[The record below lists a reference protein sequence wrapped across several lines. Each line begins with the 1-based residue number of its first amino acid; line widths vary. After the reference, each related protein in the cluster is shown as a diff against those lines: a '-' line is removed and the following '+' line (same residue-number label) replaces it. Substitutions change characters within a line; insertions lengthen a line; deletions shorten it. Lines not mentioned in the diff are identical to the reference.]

1 MLFSNVK
8 TKLTGKKKGCRQRRV
23 MCCILS
29 AVAGLLVVGGGNNM
43 LRAQESGGNVGY
55 KQAMKWM
62 TQRNVTLAQNVADDW
77 EKPVRSLANEPAKPD
92 NAGSAPNDRR
102 TVSVDFNDVELT
114 VFIKFIS
121 EITGKN
127 FVVDQNVRDKVTV
140 ISPSKI
146 SVNEAYRVF
155 ESVLEVHGYT
165 TVEAGEIIKIVK
177 SSDAR
182 AKSIETRLSDA
193 AQDPEDKVVTQ
204 IIPLA
209 YADADQI
216 KRLFTP
222 LVSKDSVILSYDATN
237 MLILTDVYS
246 NIQRLMRILKVID
259 VTGIG
264 RQISV
269 IPLDYADASKMVP
282 ILEAVFRDVQQGK
295 EPVSERIKLVADD
308 RANAVVMLASEA
320 ETRRVEKLIRLLDRK
335 VPHGKERIHVYYLKN
350 ADAEELAKVL
360 QALPGKQTEA
370 EGKPKA
376 PVISKDVN
384 ITADAATNSLIIMA
398 ERDDYVILE
407 EIITKLDIPRSMVYI
422 ECLIAEVNVN
432 KNFEL
437 GVEWS
442 LLGEA
447 SYEGREGGYG
457 GGFGGAS
464 DSGYPNIGRVISPS
478 GVGSLP
484 AGFSVAAFGEAI
496 EIGGV
501 LYPNV
506 AAIVQAFKK
515 DKNVNLL
522 STPQIMTTDNEEA
535 TITVGKNIAY
545 LTKVGTT
552 ASTETY
558 SNYEYK
564 DVGITLKI
572 KPQVSENRLIRLD
585 ITQEVTRLDQLTTVS
600 ADRPATLK
608 RTIETNV
615 IVHDRHTIAIGG
627 LIDDSMTQV
636 QYKVPCLG
644 DIPGLGWLFKTLSDS
659 SDKTNLFVFLTPY
672 VIKTAEEA
680 DNIYNDKRADLEYL
694 QKGSFK
700 LYPTAEKEAKQSETG
715 GNKEA
720 PPKAGK
726 EPKETGDDVSPAEAV
741 EENENAKTGDVNPS
755 APTAEKSNEASNDA
769 FDDVA
774 GDVAGESAEAYTED
788 DMKEQLTM
796 PME

>member
-1 MLFSNVK
+1 MRCLKRRAGGAQTK
-8 TKLTGKKKGCRQRRV
+8 TAHNRV
-23 MCCILS
+23 RVILW
-29 AVAGLLVVGGGNNM
+29 GLLACVGMVVFGGGHH
-43 LRAQESGGNVGY
+43 LLQAAESGPSPGF
-55 KQAMKWM
+55 KRAMKQI
-62 TQRNVTLAQNVADDW
+62 TRTGAALARNVSPDGDQSD
-77 EKPVRSLANEPAKPD
+77 ERQGGGPPPA
-92 NAGSAPNDRR
+92 GTRNDPKDER

-127 FVVDQNVRDKVTV
+127 FVVDEHVRDKVTV

-146 SVNEAYRVF
+146 SVDEAYRVF

-182 AKSIETRLSDA
+182 AKSIETRLVDETKDA
-193 AQDPEDKVVTQ
+193 EDKVVTQ
-204 IIPLA
+204 IIPLK
-209 YADADQI
+209 YADADEI

-222 LVSKDSVILSYDATN
+222 LVSKDSVILSYDSTN

-246 NIQRLMRILKVID
+246 NIKRLMRILEAID

-264 RQISV
+264 RQVSV
-269 IPLDYADASKMVP
+269 IPLEFSDASKLVP
-282 ILEAVFRDVQQGK
+282 ILETVFRDSGRGRSK
-295 EPVSERIKLVADD
+295 EPVAERVKLVADD

-320 ETRRVEKLIRLLDRK
+320 ETKQVEELITLLDRK
-335 VPHGKERIHVYYLKN
+335 VPQGKERIHVYYLKN
-350 ADAEELAKVL
+350 ADAEELAEVL
-360 QALPGKQTEA
+360 QSLPGKQA
-370 EGKPKA
+370 EGAGKNKA

-384 ITADAATNSLIIMA
+384 ITADTATNSLIIMA
-398 ERDDYVILE
+398 ERNDFVALE
-407 EIITKLDIPRSMVYI
+407 EIIKQLDIPRSMVYI
-422 ECLIAEVNVN
+422 ECLIAEVNVS

-442 LLGEA
+442 VMGEA
-447 SYEGREGGYG
+447 SYEDKEGGYG

-464 DSGYPNIGRVISPS
+464 DSGYQNIAGMLGPAT

-484 AGFSVAAFGEAI
+484 AGFSLGAFGEAI

-515 DKNVNLL
+515 DKNVHIL

-535 TITVGKNIAY
+535 TITVGKNIPY
-545 LTKVGTT
+545 LTKIGTT

-564 DVGITLKI
+564 DVGISLKI
-572 KPQVSENRLIRLD
+572 KPQINENRLIRLD
-585 ITQEVTRLDQLTTVS
+585 IIQEVTKLDQMTTVS

-608 RTIETNV
+608 RTIDTNV
-615 IVHDRHTIAIGG
+615 IVHDRHTIVIGG
-627 LIDDSMTQV
+627 LIDDSMTEV

-659 SDKTNLFVFLTPY
+659 SDKTNLFVFLTPH

-680 DNIYNDKRADLEYL
+680 DVVYDEKKAHLESL
-694 QKGSFK
+694 RKGSFK
-700 LYPTAEKEAKQSETG
+700 MYPGAKEQSSGEDVEKDSGVA
-715 GNKEA
+715 GN
-720 PPKAGK
+720 
-726 EPKETGDDVSPAEAV
+726 
-741 EENENAKTGDVNPS
+741 GDVTPES
-755 APTAEKSNEASNDA
+755 GETDKKPLDTDAREGDEKTVDPTYSPD
-769 FDDVA
+769 
-774 GDVAGESAEAYTED
+774 ESIEERLP
-788 DMKEQLTM
+788 ES
-796 PME
+796 PE